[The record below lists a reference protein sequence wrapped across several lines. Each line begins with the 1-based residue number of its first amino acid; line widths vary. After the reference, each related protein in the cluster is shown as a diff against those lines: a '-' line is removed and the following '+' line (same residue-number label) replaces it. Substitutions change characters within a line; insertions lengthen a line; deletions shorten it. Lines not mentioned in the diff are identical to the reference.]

1 MMEDFYIYIIQVNVA
16 LLVFYFLFKLLFSR
30 DTFLE
35 IRRLFLLTIVVL
47 AFSYPVITFSS
58 GLKIQQP
65 LQVAMVNYVEI
76 LTEAA
81 AVVAPAET
89 TPVYTWQD
97 FVWVLWGIGSMF
109 LLFRVLVQ
117 LFIVCRMVRQGK
129 RECWDGQR
137 VIVLSGDMTPFSFLG
152 WIFINPVYH
161 EDKELAEI
169 MAHEK
174 THVHQWHSLDM
185 LVGELLCITFWFNPV
200 VWFLRKEIRQ
210 NLEFLADQHVVSSG
224 YNRKNYQY
232 HLLRLSHQS
241 TAVPIVN
248 NFNVSS
254 LKKRIIMMNK
264 KKTSRIGLMK
274 YALLIPVTGILV
286 LSANAKTVVEIA
298 GSEMKE
304 WRGLEPPGLQIKQ
317 DAPIVLKGKVTD
329 ENSLP
334 LAGATVLIQKTSSGN
349 MTDENGEFTIS
360 ADKAGTLCF
369 SYVGKKTEYLSFQ
382 KSMEGIQVVLKKDV
396 MQLEGV
402 VVAGMVSDSAKT
414 VEPVAFQVVEEMP
427 RFLGGNIAQY
437 LAKVIKYPVRAME
450 KGIEGQV
457 FVSFVVSK
465 TGEVTQVKVIKSV
478 SEELDKEAIRVV
490 SQMPAWSPGK
500 QRGKTVD
507 VEYTLPIEFMICKPE
522 KKNDPVTHGFV
533 DSVAERRNEVTLYG
547 YRHGKDA
554 PQQFT
559 KEEFQNLLKGKSN
572 ENALIILNGKK
583 VTSDDVIKSIDMNKL
598 KSVSVLK
605 EESAKLLYGEAGKNG
620 VIVIDTEDV
629 VRQNSPGNK
638 EGDGTLTAAMLRE
651 LLEGKLSPDQEKPCL
666 VIVDGKK
673 YDGKKITPD
682 EVKSLELLKDKVAV
696 AIHGKEGEN
705 GVIILTTKKAKK

>member
-1 MMEDFYIYIIQVNVA
+1 MEDFYIYIIQVNVA

-35 IRRLFLLTIVVL
+35 IRRLFLLTIVAL
-47 AFSYPVITFSS
+47 AFSYPVFTFSS
-58 GLKIQQP
+58 GWKIQQP

-76 LTEAA
+76 LTEVAT
-81 AVVAPAET
+81 VVAPTET
-89 TPVYTWQD
+89 DPVYTWQD
-97 FVWVLWGIGSMF
+97 FIWVLWGIGSMF

-117 LFIVCRMVRQGK
+117 LCIVCRMARQGK
-129 RECWDGQR
+129 WDCWDGQR
-137 VIVLSGDMTPFSFLG
+137 VIVLSGNMPPFSFLG

-185 LVGELLCITFWFNPV
+185 LVGELLCIVFWFNPV

-210 NLEFLADQHVVSSG
+210 NLEFLADRHVVSSG

-232 HLLRLSHQS
+232 HLLRLSNQS

-298 GSEMKE
+298 GNEMKG
-304 WRGLEPPGLQIKQ
+304 WRRMETPDLQIKQ

-369 SYVGKKTEYLSFQ
+369 SYVGKKTEYLPFQ
-382 KSMEGIQVVLKKDV
+382 KSMEDIQVVLKKNV
-396 MQLEGV
+396 MQLDGV
-402 VVAGMVSDSAKT
+402 VVAGMVSDGTKPA
-414 VEPVAFQVVEEMP
+414 EPVDFQVVEEMP
-427 RFLGGNIAQY
+427 RFLGGNMAIY
-437 LAKVIKYPVRAME
+437 LAKEIKYPVKAME

-465 TGEVTQVKVIKSV
+465 TGEVTQVKVVKSV

-490 SQMPAWSPGK
+490 SQMPAWRPGK

-522 KKNDPVTHGFV
+522 KKNAPVTQGFV
-533 DSVAERRNEVTLYG
+533 DSVAEKRNEVTLYEG
-547 YRHGKDA
+547 RHGKDV

-559 KEEFQNLLKGKSN
+559 KEEFQNLLEGKN
-572 ENALIILNGKK
+572 KENALIILNGKR
-583 VTSDDVIKSIDMNKL
+583 VTADDAMKSIDIDRL
-598 KSVSVLK
+598 KSVSLLK
-605 EESAKLLYGEAGKNG
+605 EEAAKLLYGEAAKDGA
-620 VIVIDTEDV
+620 VIIDTKDAAG
-629 VRQNSPGNK
+629 QNSPKYKKDGGHTDY
-638 EGDGTLTAAMLRE
+638 GDASR
-651 LLEGKLSPDQEKPCL
+651 
-666 VIVDGKK
+666 
-673 YDGKKITPD
+673 
-682 EVKSLELLKDKVAV
+682 
-696 AIHGKEGEN
+696 
-705 GVIILTTKKAKK
+705 IIGR